1 VYGRDRALR
10 RWLESNKQPY
20 VLTVA
25 CNESVWVAD
34 ERGPRP
40 LPAAEVA
47 VDAWQRLS
55 AGEGA
60 KGPRLYDWARVPLAR
75 LPDPGWSHWLLLR
88 RSLRD
93 PTELAYYVCFAP
105 AQASLQDL
113 VCVAGTRWTIDDAL
127 KGAKGEVGL
136 DEYEVRRWEG
146 WYRHI
151 TLSLL
156 AYAFLV
162 VTRAT
167 MHTAERPE
175 KGGPETRLPPP

>member
-1 VYGRDRALR
+1 VLG
-10 RWLESNKQPY
+10 EQQQPY

-25 CNESVWVAD
+25 CNEPVWVAD
-34 ERGPRP
+34 ERGPVQ
-40 LPAAEVA
+40 LPVAEVAAAMA
-47 VDAWQRLS
+47 VDAWHRLS

-60 KGPRLYDWARVPLAR
+60 KGPRLYDWARVRLAR
-75 LPDPGWSHWLLLR
+75 LLEPGWSHWLLVR
-88 RSLRD
+88 RRLSD

-105 AQASLQDL
+105 AQARLQDL
-113 VCVAGTRWTIDDAL
+113 VCVAGMCWTVDDAF

-146 WYRHI
+146 WHRHI

-162 VTRAT
+162 VTLAT
-167 MHTAERPE
+167 MHRAERAE
-175 KGGPETRLPPP
+175 KGGPAALLLPP